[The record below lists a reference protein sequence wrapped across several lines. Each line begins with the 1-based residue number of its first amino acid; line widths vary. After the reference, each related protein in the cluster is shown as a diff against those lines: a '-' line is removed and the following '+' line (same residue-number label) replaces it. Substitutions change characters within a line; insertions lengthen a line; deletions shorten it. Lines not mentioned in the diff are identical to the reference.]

1 MDFDTQIKQFGEY
14 GIVEKITYPIVRVS
28 GLPKVCNKELVMFEG
43 GSIGEIFALHEDSAD
58 VLMLSRDVIEL
69 GSRVA
74 RTGKYAS
81 MNLCKE
87 ILGSVIDPFGNF
99 LYDYPSQTTYN
110 ETREIDHVRS
120 NLIERKLIQEP
131 FLTGY
136 SVVDSVIPLG
146 KGQRELIIGD
156 EKTGKTSF
164 LIGVVRSYVKAGSLA
179 VYAIIGGKRQ
189 EVALIYEFLKK
200 ENLLHNTVV
209 VFSPCDIAP
218 GSIYYTPY
226 AAMTAAEYLS
236 QFQDVVV
243 IMDDL
248 TTHAKYY
255 REIALLAGKY
265 PGRDSY
271 PGDIFY
277 AHSRLLERSGVIQ
290 GIDGKTRYITCLP
303 VGHTTDN
310 DVTDYIVSN
319 LISITDG
326 HLLFDRKEALKGRSP
341 PIHIGLSVSRVG
353 TQTRS
358 SILQKIS
365 RMALNFL
372 ISKYDKA
379 YTLSHFGEEMSTES
393 QSALIKGGLLYDFF
407 TQSPTISVPQ
417 EVQALFISMILCDFF
432 NESHQN
438 IRLMR
443 DACIERFTNEKSTKE
458 TIVALMRHKD
468 FEALSSDLQSRKEI
482 FLDIC
487 KPKKS

>member
-14 GIVEKITYPIVRVS
+14 GVVERVVYPIIRVS
-28 GLPKVCNKELVMFEG
+28 GLPNVCNKELVLFEG
-43 GSIGEIFALHEDSAD
+43 GSTGEIYALHEDSAD
-58 VLMLSRDVIEL
+58 VLMLTRNPVEL
-69 GSRVA
+69 GTRVA
-74 RTGKYAS
+74 RTGTYIS

-87 ILGSVIDPFGNF
+87 ILGRIIDPFGNF
-99 LYDYPSQTTYN
+99 LQDPPSKTTSS
-110 ETREIDHVRS
+110 EVREIDYVRS
-120 NLIERKLIQEP
+120 NLVERRLIQES
-131 FLTGY
+131 FMTGY
-136 SVVDSVIPLG
+136 SVVDTVIPLG

-164 LIGVVRSYVKAGSLA
+164 LLGVVRSYVKAGSLA
-179 VYAIIGGKRQ
+179 VYAVVGGKRQ

-200 ENLLHNTVV
+200 EGLLHNTVV
-209 VFSPCDIAP
+209 VFSACDIAP

-226 AAMTAAEYLS
+226 GAMTAAEYLS

-243 IMDDL
+243 IIDDL

-290 GIDGKTRYITCLP
+290 GEDGKTRSITCFP

-310 DVTDYIVSN
+310 DVTDYIISN

-326 HLLFDRKEALKGRSP
+326 HFLFDRKEGLKGRNP

-353 TQTRS
+353 KQTRTVL
-358 SILQKIS
+358 LQDIS
-365 RMALNFL
+365 RITLNFL

-379 YTLSHFGEEMSTES
+379 YTLSHFGEEMSLES
-393 QSALIKGGLLYDFF
+393 QVALVKGSLLYDFF
-407 TQSPTISVPQ
+407 NQNSATSVPQ
-417 EVQALFISMILCDFF
+417 EVQVLFVSMILCDFF
-432 NESHQN
+432 NESQQN
-438 IRLMR
+438 IRQMR
-443 DACIERFTNEKSTKE
+443 DDCIERYNSEKSTKD
-458 TIVALMRHKD
+458 TILGIMEHKD
-468 FEALSSDLQSRKEI
+468 FESLSKDLRDRKEV

-487 KPKKS
+487 KAKKS

>member
-14 GIVEKITYPIVRVS
+14 GIVEKITYPIIRVS
-28 GLPKVCNKELVMFEG
+28 GLPKVCNKELVLFEE
-43 GSIGEIFALHEDSAD
+43 GSMGEIFALHEDYAD
-58 VLMLSRDVIEL
+58 VLMLSRELVGL

-74 RTGKYAS
+74 RTGKYVS

-87 ILGSVIDPFGNF
+87 MLGSVIDPFGNF
-99 LYDYPSQTTYN
+99 LQDYPSQTTNN
-110 ETREIDHVRS
+110 EVREIDNVHS

-136 SVVDSVIPLG
+136 SVVDSIVPLG

-164 LIGVVRSYVKAGSLA
+164 LLGVVRSYVKAGSLA
-179 VYAIIGGKRQ
+179 VYAVIGGKRQ

-200 ENLLHNTVV
+200 EGLLHSTVV
-209 VFSPCDIAP
+209 IFSACDIAP

-226 AAMTAAEYLS
+226 GAMTAAEYLS

-290 GIDGKTRYITCLP
+290 GEDGKTRYITCLP
-303 VGHTTDN
+303 VGHTADN
-310 DVTDYIVSN
+310 DVTDYIISN

-353 TQTRS
+353 KQTLS
-358 SILQKIS
+358 FLLQDIS
-365 RMALNFL
+365 RTALNFL
-372 ISKYDKA
+372 VSKYDKA

-393 QSALIKGGLLYDFF
+393 QTALIKGGLLYDFF
-407 TQSPTISVPQ
+407 TQSTTTSVPQ
-417 EVQALFISMILCDFF
+417 EIQALFIAMILCDFF
-432 NESHQN
+432 NETHQN

-443 DACIERFTNEKSTKE
+443 DKCIERFTTEKSTKD
-458 TIVALMRHKD
+458 TIFGLMRHKD
-468 FEALSSDLQSRKEI
+468 FETLAKDLRDRKEI
-482 FLDIC
+482 FLDLC
-487 KPKKS
+487 KP

>member
-14 GIVEKITYPIVRVS
+14 GIVEKITYPIIRVS
-28 GLPKVCNKELVMFEG
+28 GLPKVCNKELVLFEE
-43 GSIGEIFALHEDSAD
+43 GSMGEIFALHEDYAD
-58 VLMLSRDVIEL
+58 VLMLSRELVRL

-74 RTGKYAS
+74 RTGKYVS

-87 ILGSVIDPFGNF
+87 MLGSVIDPFGNF
-99 LYDYPSQTTYN
+99 LQDYPSQTTNN
-110 ETREIDHVRS
+110 EVREIDNVHS

-136 SVVDSVIPLG
+136 SVVDSIVPLG

-164 LIGVVRSYVKAGSLA
+164 LLGVVRSYVKAGSLA
-179 VYAIIGGKRQ
+179 VYAVIGGKRQ

-200 ENLLHNTVV
+200 EGLLHSTVV
-209 VFSPCDIAP
+209 IFSACDIAP

-226 AAMTAAEYLS
+226 GAMTAAEYLS

-290 GIDGKTRYITCLP
+290 GEDGKTRYITCLP
-303 VGHTTDN
+303 VGHTADN
-310 DVTDYIVSN
+310 DVTDYIISN

-353 TQTRS
+353 KQTLS
-358 SILQKIS
+358 FLLQDIS
-365 RMALNFL
+365 RTALNFL
-372 ISKYDKA
+372 VSKYDKA
-379 YTLSHFGEEMSTES
+379 YTLSHFGEEMSAES
-393 QSALIKGGLLYDFF
+393 QMALIKGGLLYDFF
-407 TQSPTISVPQ
+407 TQSTTTSVPQ
-417 EVQALFISMILCDFF
+417 EIQALFIAMILCDFF
-432 NESHQN
+432 NETHQN

-443 DACIERFTNEKSTKE
+443 DKCIERFTTEKSTKD
-458 TIVALMRHKD
+458 IVFALMSHKD
-468 FEALSSDLQSRKEI
+468 FETLSKDLRDRKEI
-482 FLDIC
+482 FLDLC
-487 KPKKS
+487 KP